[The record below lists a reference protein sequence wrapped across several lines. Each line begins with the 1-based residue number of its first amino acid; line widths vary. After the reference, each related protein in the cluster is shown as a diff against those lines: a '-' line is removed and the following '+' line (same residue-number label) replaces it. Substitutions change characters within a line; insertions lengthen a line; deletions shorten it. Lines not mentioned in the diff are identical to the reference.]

1 MKRHGLAFAVV
12 CGLGAAGS
20 AETQVSRVFVSVLGN
35 DANVC
40 SDIATPCR
48 TIAGG
53 VTQVDAQGE
62 VIIIASGS
70 YAGGTIS
77 KAVKINAASGVVAF
91 SGLPITVNPGAG
103 NRVVI
108 RGLTI
113 KAATPGAGIGITLSS
128 GRLSVE
134 ATVIDGWN
142 YGIVV
147 SATAEA
153 VTVDGT
159 AFRNN
164 LAPLFTNASGVAHVT
179 VQNSQGTNDEYGF
192 EINAGNTALFS
203 NLDITGPGAT
213 GVFNM
218 GTTVVTNCR
227 ISNKANGIVNTA
239 GGTTRVSGSVVTKN
253 DYGLSNVSGTVVS
266 FGNNLVAGNTTNDTV
281 GVITP
286 GSLQ

>member
-1 MKRHGLAFAVV
+1 MKRNGLAVAVV
-12 CGLGAAGS
+12 CGLGAAAS
-20 AETQVSRVFVSVLGN
+20 TEAQVSRVFVSVLGN